1 MKWVWKK
8 VFFLHQKFYFWKKN
22 LLCNGLILKNY
33 IYVITSIW
41 KNLFEIN
48 NNTTTINYYYF
59 YQFLENFVRE
69 IIFTKFFYSFYLLKT
84 RPQLYYVA
92 PWCLLHITM
101 LYITTIIL
109 CSTVF
114 CIFPFEKMY
123 VAKKISF
130 IFLKLH
136 IQKKK

>member
-1 MKWVWKK
+1 MR
-8 VFFLHQKFYFWKKN
+8 
-22 LLCNGLILKNY
+22 
-33 IYVITSIW
+33 S
-41 KNLFEIN
+41 
-48 NNTTTINYYYF
+48 TTTPPPLII
-59 YQFLENFVRE
+59 
-69 IIFTKFFYSFYLLKT
+69 IIFINFWRIFSVKSFSRNFFTHFTYKKT

-136 IQKKK
+136 IQKKSNQIIRIALFVIRVLYLNVFCQCLSNLHKLQKYKY